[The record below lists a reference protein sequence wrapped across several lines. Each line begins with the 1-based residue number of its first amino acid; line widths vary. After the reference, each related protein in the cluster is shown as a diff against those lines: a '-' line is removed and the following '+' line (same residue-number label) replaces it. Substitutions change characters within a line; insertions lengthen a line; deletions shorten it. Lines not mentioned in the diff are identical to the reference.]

1 MTAMTASVI
10 VAAGL
15 ATAFLV
21 DTPTPGHPAAWSR
34 TAVSCKPAAASDV
47 PADYLLY
54 HALVAPYPATPPGPP
69 ETGRV
74 HASCAPHKVIRT

>member
-21 DTPTPGHPAAWSR
+21 EMPAPDLAAWSR
-34 TAVSCKPAAASDV
+34 TAASCEPAAASAV
-47 PADYLLY
+47 PADYFLY
-54 HALVAPYPATPPGPP
+54 HALVAPYPATPPGAAG
-69 ETGRV
+69 TGRPQ
-74 HASCAPHKVIRT
+74 ASCTPHKVIRT

>member
-1 MTAMTASVI
+1 MTTMTASVI

-21 DTPTPGHPAAWSR
+21 ETPAPDPAAWSR
-34 TAVSCKPAAASDV
+34 AAVSCEPAAAPAV

-54 HALVAPYPATPPGPP
+54 HALVAPYPATPPGAAG
-69 ETGRV
+69 TGRLQ
-74 HASCAPHKVIRT
+74 ASCAPHKVIRT

>member
-21 DTPTPGHPAAWSR
+21 DTPAPQPAAWSR
-34 TAVSCKPAAASDV
+34 TAVSCKPVTASGV

-54 HALVAPYPATPPGPP
+54 HALVAPYPATPPGQAD
-69 ETGRV
+69 TDRR
-74 HASCAPHKVIRT
+74 HASCTPHEVIRT